1 MKKEKGLTSKEFLAL
16 FLAVLK
22 IQGYSDT
29 ICRSKLE
36 NTMYN
41 YKQRD
46 EYKELLKNLKE
57 EHLAS
62 FEHSTWTSIYRINKV
77 DLSLAFKNCINSG
90 ALEEY
95 SYYVDGEKAYIISLT
110 FNSAMNIMRKFKEE
124 TRAEVAKLSLDY
136 IQEHMKDI
144 DEDIASIIIPYIQKK
159 MDMHEKR
166 EKRC

>member
-1 MKKEKGLTSKEFLAL
+1 MKKENGLTSKQFLAL

-57 EHLAS
+57 EHSAS
-62 FEHSTWTSIYRINKV
+62 FELSNWVSIYYINKV

-90 ALEEY
+90 MLEKY
-95 SYYVDGEKAYIISLT
+95 SYYIDGESDYIISLT
-110 FNSAMNIMRKFKEE
+110 FNDAMNIIRKFNDE

-136 IQEHMKDI
+136 IQEHMKNI
-144 DEDIASIIIPYIQKK
+144 DEEIASITIPNIQKK
-159 MDMHEKR
+159 MAMYEKR